1 MTKKEI
7 KEILVG
13 SIKDG
18 WIRFKDEG
26 TKEAYLDTIK
36 TEGVDTFWETLDWES
51 TLDGEALEALQDE
64 WEGA

>member
-7 KEILVG
+7 REILVG

-18 WIRFKDEG
+18 YIKFKDEA
-26 TKEAYLDTIK
+26 TKDAYLETIK
-36 TEGVDTFWETLDWES
+36 KEGVDTFWETLDWES
-51 TLDGEALEALQDE
+51 TLDEEALEALQDE